1 MPNLKVYYGSNPL
14 TQRMILCHHIA
25 DRITGDKEAYS
36 NMIQNEANEL
46 YSIHRKKTK
55 DKVVIYLIGKFKLD
69 DN

>member
-1 MPNLKVYYGSNPL
+1 
-14 TQRMILCHHIA
+14 MILCHHIA